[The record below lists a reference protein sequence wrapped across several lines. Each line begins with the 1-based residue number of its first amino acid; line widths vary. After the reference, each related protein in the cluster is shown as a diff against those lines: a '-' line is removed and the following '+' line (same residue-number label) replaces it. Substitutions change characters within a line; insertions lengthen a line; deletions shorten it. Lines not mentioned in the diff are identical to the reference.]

1 MQTRLWRIAHDMG
14 KARQTQS
21 RAGYR
26 TAQPCGDTWPLLS
39 TPARRCRPDAI
50 ERRLT
55 APDAAPAAMPRL
67 GPGRHLPAS
76 CCLRS
81 CGPLCRLGFSPVDPT
96 CPVADRRG
104 FARPADLHLPAAGP
118 SMRGHRLDA
127 SRRRGRPGADDV
139 GRPFPGGDGLE
150 SGPARSAQLGG
161 ATGSDTLGAA
171 WSARRSGVWIRLAG
185 PPLRFPAAVGAA
197 VPLDSQWP
205 VAHDLVMVRRRPATP
220 LIDAFNPLPGT
231 MNWASAAQDQQLP
244 RRTSRQH
251 HRPLGTPSPQVV
263 GHAYA

>member
-139 GRPFPGGDGLE
+139 GRPFPGAMGLNQDLRE
-150 SGPARSAQLGG
+150 AHSWGGQLGLIRLAPRG
-161 ATGSDTLGAA
+161 LRGGLAYGSG
-171 WSARRSGVWIRLAG
+171 WPVRRCGFRRRSGQLFPLTASG
-185 PPLRFPAAVGAA
+185 PWRMIWSWYVDGRQRRSSTHSTRFPE
-197 VPLDSQWP
+197 Q
-205 VAHDLVMVRRRPATP
+205 
-220 LIDAFNPLPGT
+220 
-231 MNWASAAQDQQLP
+231 
-244 RRTSRQH
+244 
-251 HRPLGTPSPQVV
+251 
-263 GHAYA
+263 